1 MELAVLDDMDLLIR
15 TFLYGKMC
23 KIDKILYIQ
32 HEGSS
37 DDNNGRGSTTQGARF
52 NEILRVGVLLR
63 WKYDRQIHERL
74 LELGYDDII
83 WNEEKGYSEIR
94 IIKDE
99 IPRINY
105 LYKP

>member
-1 MELAVLDDMDLLIR
+1 
-15 TFLYGKMC
+15 
-23 KIDKILYIQ
+23 
-32 HEGSS
+32 
-37 DDNNGRGSTTQGARF
+37 
-52 NEILRVGVLLR
+52 LR